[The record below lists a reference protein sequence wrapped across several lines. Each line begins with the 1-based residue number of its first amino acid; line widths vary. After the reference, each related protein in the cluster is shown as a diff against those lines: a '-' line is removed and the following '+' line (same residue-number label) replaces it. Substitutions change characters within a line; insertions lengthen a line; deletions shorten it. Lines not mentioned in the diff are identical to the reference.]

1 MIFVFVRLT
10 SLSMIMSRSI
20 HVVANSIISFFFKV
34 VYRESLGV
42 GSLSLPQVFFLI
54 IKKNVFI
61 FGCARPLLLCGRFS
75 L

>member
-34 VYRESLGV
+34 VYRESLVEGKP
-42 GSLSLPQVFFLI
+42 LPSTGFFF
-54 IKKNVFI
+54 NN
-61 FGCARPLLLCGRFS
+61 
-75 L
+75 